1 MHSICTLLSEW
12 PLEENEERQI
22 MLAVSQATTPI
33 SEEDEEFGS
42 PASTYF
48 SDKKLLHLD
57 HQMRQHSI
65 SSTSLRCSIC
75 QRRFHSIGNL
85 SNHNQLYH

>member
-1 MHSICTLLSEW
+1 MF
-12 PLEENEERQI
+12 
-22 MLAVSQATTPI
+22 AVSQATTPI
-33 SEEDEEFGS
+33 SEEEEEEFGS

-48 SDKKLLHLD
+48 SDKKLLQLD
-57 HQMRQHSI
+57 HQMPQHSI
-65 SSTSLRCSIC
+65 STTSLRCPTC